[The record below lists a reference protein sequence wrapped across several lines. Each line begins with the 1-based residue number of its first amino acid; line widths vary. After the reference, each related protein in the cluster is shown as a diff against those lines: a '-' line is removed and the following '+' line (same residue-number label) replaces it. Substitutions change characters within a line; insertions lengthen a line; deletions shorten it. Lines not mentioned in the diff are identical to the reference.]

1 LANPTGYQATLMSY
15 AELQFILAEAQ
26 ERGFIST
33 GTAADYYRNG
43 IEASMSYYKE
53 RYETV
58 NLPQIAEKLIVSDFY
73 FTQDDVAYTGTSTQK
88 LEKIGTQKWLSLFFT
103 GLEGWYDWRRTGYPD
118 IKPGPAAFINTVPV
132 RYMYPS
138 SIQALNG
145 ENYTQV
151 IQRQGPDAITTRV
164 WWDVK

>member
-1 LANPTGYQATLMSY
+1 MSY
-15 AELQFILAEAQ
+15 AELQFILAEAH
-26 ERGFIST
+26 ERGFITT
-33 GTAADYYRNG
+33 GSAEVYYKNG

-58 NLPQIAEKLIVSDFY
+58 NLPQIAEKLIVTEAY
-73 FTQDDVAYTGTSTQK
+73 FAQAEVAYTGTQTQK

-103 GLEGWYDWRRTGYPD
+103 GLEGWYDWRRTGFPQ
-118 IKPGPAAFINTVPV
+118 ITPGPAAFINTVPV

-138 SIQALNG
+138 SLQALNG
-145 ENYTQV
+145 ENYQIA

-164 WWDVK
+164 WWDVD